1 MKNWEFYLSIGIY
14 IASQKIPILT
24 VVKVRLKSAM
34 NYGEGFIEIILRLSR
49 LIAYNEIMLKLR
61 KRSAFLLTPNCHY
74 SVIKSINF

>member
-34 NYGEGFIEIILRLSR
+34 NYDEGFIEIILRLSR

-61 KRSAFLLTPNCHY
+61 KRFPKWPTLLKME
-74 SVIKSINF
+74 SGRLFS